1 MHQFVDYGGV
11 TILTGWQ
18 LWSGVFGNV
27 SKRLVSKGRL
37 QSNTMIML
45 ETLDWK
51 RHDQPLFSFA
61 PTLSLLLD
69 TRVLN
74 PLTFIEDRT
83 TLVSLQCWFNN
94 IKTRITADIIF
105 LFVT

>member
-1 MHQFVDYGGV
+1 MGSLVMFQ
-11 TILTGWQ
+11 
-18 LWSGVFGNV
+18 
-27 SKRLVSKGRL
+27 KRLVSKGRH

-61 PTLSLLLD
+61 STLSLLLD
-69 TRVLN
+69 THVLN